1 MRLFIIKIGRVNTV
15 ILVTLGSIIVSL
27 LITLSSVFIMINQG
41 VNLDIGGAAVVA
53 VLIPA
58 ITAPLLS
65 WHMIGLVI
73 HIHQLEEEMRKMA
86 TYDALTGLLN
96 RQAFMKQAKSMY
108 KLAQREK
115 RDFSIAL
122 ADLDHFKIIN
132 DCYGH
137 SAGDRVLKSIGEILR
152 TITRASDLV
161 CRYGGEEFAFF
172 INENQEQS
180 LKLTERLH
188 NVIKEARFEY
198 EGEEICCTVSIGL
211 ATFLGTEVS
220 DLEELFTLADKGLY
234 DAKRNGRNQTQIYEK
249 KKTRIG
255 TAQGR

>member
-1 MRLFIIKIGRVNTV
+1 MSTWIW
-15 ILVTLGSIIVSL
+15 
-27 LITLSSVFIMINQG
+27 
-41 VNLDIGGAAVVA
+41 GGAAVVA

-122 ADLDHFKIIN
+122 VDLDHFKIIN

-249 KKTRIG
+249 KKKTRID
-255 TAQGR
+255 TTQGR